1 MKNLK
6 KFYKI
11 DTWSPSSSAV
21 EVVVVVVVDVIRG
34 LSHVDVGDEET
45 SAELADVAARQAA
58 AAIERSAEAISN
70 WPIV

>member
-21 EVVVVVVVDVIRG
+21 DVVVVVVDVIRG

-70 WPIV
+70 

>member
-1 MKNLK
+1 MKNFK

-21 EVVVVVVVDVIRG
+21 DVVVVVVDVIRG

-45 SAELADVAARQAA
+45 SAELAARQAA

-70 WPIV
+70 